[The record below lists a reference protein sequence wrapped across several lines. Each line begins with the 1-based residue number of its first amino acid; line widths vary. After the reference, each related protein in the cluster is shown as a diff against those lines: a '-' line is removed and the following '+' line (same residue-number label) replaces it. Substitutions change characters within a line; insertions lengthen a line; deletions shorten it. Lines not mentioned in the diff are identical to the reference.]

1 MFAIVAVGV
10 FPAALDLFIVNIAF
24 PAIQRDFS
32 GSSVSDVSWVLNV
45 YAIVFAALLVSAG
58 KLGDIL
64 GRRRVFVAGLLAF
77 GLGSALSAAAPSLE
91 LLIAARVIQGPPP
104 PSPPPRWGSC
114 CRPSARP
121 RVLRQR
127 PTPALAFRRASARRT
142 CPHSIRAE
150 GRTRRLLP
158 LREQEPAP
166 KRVSL
171 LLRTRSESMRIES
184 RGAARR
190 AKRKW

>member
-1 MFAIVAVGV
+1 MTYESPSPTGNASPGKVFAIAAMGV
-10 FPAALDLFIVNIAF
+10 FLAALDLFIVNIAF

-91 LLIAARVIQGPPP
+91 LLIAARVIQGAGAAAVTPTSLGLLLPAFGT
-104 PSPPPRWGSC
+104 PSGAAAATDTCSRVSPRICSTN
-114 CRPSARP
+114 
-121 RVLRQR
+121 L
-127 PTPALAFRRASARRT
+127 PALDPRGRQDAAPAS
-142 CPHSIRAE
+142 
-150 GRTRRLLP
+150 
-158 LREQEPAP
+158 PA
-166 KRVSL
+166 
-171 LLRTRSESMRIES
+171 
-184 RGAARR
+184 
-190 AKRKW
+190 